1 MKRVLPWMVLAA
13 ASLAAI
19 PPALAMDEAGYGAA
33 KAQIGADYKD
43 HRHRCND
50 LKANARDVCL
60 KEARGRKK
68 IALADLHARYAP
80 SDRATYLA
88 QVARADVAYAVAQE
102 KCEDRAGQARAVC
115 KKDAKALH
123 VRALED
129 AEVARIEAR
138 MADTPAA
145 RDTAVAAARKK
156 AATERR
162 ARDYEAARE
171 RCKAMQADARAQC
184 LTDARRV
191 YGPDRG

>member
-1 MKRVLPWMVLAA
+1 MKLVLPWMVLAA

-43 HRHRCND
+43 HRHRCKD

-145 RDTAVAAARKK
+145 RDTAVAVARKK

-171 RCKAMQADARAQC
+171 RCKAMQANARAQC